1 TISIRME
8 SFLND
13 LIRHVRTIEI
23 AGVDVVHAGSYRFTQ
38 HGDGGIGIARWPKH
52 AGTGELHGAVTHA
65 VNGHRSAGKCEFAA
79 ELLVFVVHS
88 DEISPYPAMK
98 PPSTTSDVP
107 VVNFASS
114 EQRYRPA
121 AAISSLEPMRPTG

>member
-1 TISIRME
+1 MNGINQILARDIVYPRLVLAATSPNFGDNHETIWIRME

-52 AGTGELHGAVTHA
+52 DLT
-65 VNGHRSAGKCEFAA
+65 A
-79 ELLVFVVHS
+79 EL
-88 DEISPYPAMK
+88 PGR
-98 PPSTTSDVP
+98 
-107 VVNFASS
+107 AS
-114 EQRYRPA
+114 RRRTA
-121 AAISSLEPMRPTG
+121 F

>member
-1 TISIRME
+1 MPD
-8 SFLND
+8 D
-13 LIRHVRTIEI
+13 LIGNMWSVEI
-23 AGVDVVHAGSYRFTQ
+23 AGIDVVHTRGDRFAQ
-38 HGDGGIGIARWPKH
+38 HSDSGVWITWWSEH
-52 AGTGELHGAVTHA
+52 AGTGELHCAVTHA
-65 VNGHRSAGKCEFAA
+65 VNGHRSAGKREFAA

-114 EQRYRPA
+114 EQRYRTA
-121 AAISSLEPMRPTG
+121 AAISPLAPMRPTG